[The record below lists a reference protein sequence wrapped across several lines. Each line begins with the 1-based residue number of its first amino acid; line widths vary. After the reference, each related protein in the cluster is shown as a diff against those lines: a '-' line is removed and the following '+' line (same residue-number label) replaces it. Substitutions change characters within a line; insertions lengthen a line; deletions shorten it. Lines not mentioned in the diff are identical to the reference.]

1 LPGVARR
8 RITKKVTGT
17 EGGETKTSDGI
28 LHYQQS
34 MPANVV
40 TTWQASHYLVVTVQS
55 ESYMSCYRHYI
66 DISRLDKF
74 LVSTNDRTEVCRYAL
89 TSTLKTY
96 KIVEA
101 QGRLGASS
109 TTPTHIGPH

>member
-1 LPGVARR
+1 MPGVARR

-34 MPANVV
+34 MTANVV

-55 ESYMSCYRHYI
+55 ESYMYCYRHYI

-74 LVSTNDRTEVCRYAL
+74 LVSTNDRTE
-89 TSTLKTY
+89 STLKTY

-101 QGRLGASS
+101 QGRLGA
-109 TTPTHIGPH
+109 TPTHIGPH